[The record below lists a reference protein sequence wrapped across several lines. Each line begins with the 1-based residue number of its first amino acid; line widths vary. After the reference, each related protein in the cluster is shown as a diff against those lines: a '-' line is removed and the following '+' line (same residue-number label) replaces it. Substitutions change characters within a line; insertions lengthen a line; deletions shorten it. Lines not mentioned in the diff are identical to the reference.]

1 MSSAKRNSLAWS
13 ERGRSPMSLIKI
25 RNRMGPR
32 INPLGT
38 PEDTGLEKEREFPN
52 LTDWERE
59 HM

>member
-32 INPLGT
+32 IGPCGT
-38 PEDTGLEKEREFPN
+38 PEDTGREEEREFPT
-52 LTDWERE
+52 LTDWEWE
-59 HM
+59 HK

>member
-32 INPLGT
+32 IDPWGT
-38 PEDTGLEKEREFPN
+38 PEDTGRKEEREFSN
-52 LTDWERE
+52 LTDWEWE
-59 HM
+59 HK